1 MTVFLHFLFSEL
13 VIILLAKIMN
23 ADTIEAAASVSS
35 TEIKEAIEDNL
46 HPTKLK
52 KDDVGGVSSRTLA
65 YTLAMILVVFW
76 MATLNIAFI
85 PRIQL
90 INQTG
95 GEYTWAYIHDML
107 KNLIIYMF
115 VPLLIILREEDW
127 AALSLPGSHCGQP
140 ASPACPGA
148 FLFQL

>member
-1 MTVFLHFLFSEL
+1 
-13 VIILLAKIMN
+13 MN
-23 ADTIEAAASVSS
+23 ADTIEAAPSVSS
-35 TEIKEAIEDNL
+35 TEIKEAIKDNL
-46 HPTKLK
+46 PPTKLK
-52 KDDVGGVSSRTLA
+52 KEDVGGVSSRTLA

-95 GEYTWAYIHDML
+95 GEYTWAYIQNML

-115 VPLLIILREEDW
+115 VPLLIILPPIFERKIGRLCLCLVLT
-127 AALSLPGSHCGQP
+127 AVSLLLLLAQVLSFFS
-140 ASPACPGA
+140 
-148 FLFQL
+148 

>member
-1 MTVFLHFLFSEL
+1 
-13 VIILLAKIMN
+13 MN

-85 PRIQL
+85 Q
-90 INQTG
+90 
-95 GEYTWAYIHDML
+95 E
-107 KNLIIYMF
+107 F
-115 VPLLIILREEDW
+115 S
-127 AALSLPGSHCGQP
+127 LST
-140 ASPACPGA
+140 
-148 FLFQL
+148 